1 MDLREI
7 ENVNPWKHWYY
18 LAKASAVKEL
28 LDPGSSGLLEVID
41 VGAGSAF
48 FSQYLSDFF
57 PQSRFTCI
65 DPNYGKPVE
74 KITERITL
82 IQKYEGQNADLFMFM
97 DVLEHVQS
105 DLSLLRDYI
114 DESKVG
120 TRVLITVPAF
130 MTLWSQHDVYLG
142 HYRRYTKKEV
152 IALAQAAGL
161 HVENSYYLFST
172 LLPLL
177 FLVRKF
183 GYRKTKGSNMAEVP
197 KFLNWLLL
205 KIHLIEHKFV
215 KNPFF
220 GLSIALL
227 AVKS

>member
-7 ENVNPWKHWYY
+7 ESVNPWRHWYY
-18 LAKASAVKEL
+18 LAKASAVEGL
-28 LDPGSSGLLEVID
+28 LNSDLLRPLEVID

-48 FSQYLSDFF
+48 FSQYLSDLF

-65 DPNYGKPVE
+65 DPNYEKPVE
-74 KITERITL
+74 KITERVTL
-82 IQKYEGQNADLFMFM
+82 VQEYENQNADLFMFM
-97 DVLEHVQS
+97 DVLEHVPN
-105 DLSLLRDYI
+105 DLSFLKNYI
-114 DESKVG
+114 DQSKAG

-130 MTLWSQHDVYLG
+130 MALWSQHDVYLG
-142 HYRRYTKKEV
+142 HYRRYRKKEV

-161 HVENSYYLFST
+161 HVEKSFYLFST

-183 GYRKTKGSNMAEVP
+183 GYRKTQGSNLAEVP
-197 KFLNWLLL
+197 KLLNWLLL

-215 KNPFF
+215 RNPYF
-220 GLSIALL
+220 GLSIAML
-227 AVKS
+227 AVKP